1 MTNFPKTKKC
11 IKHHKIMTYREI
23 NSKLISQD
31 IHCTKFKIGWR
42 QPAEES
48 NISVN
53 EPTFGKKMCWD
64 EGHSKSFSSSMKQR
78 TKYAKNCADDILI

>member
-1 MTNFPKTKKC
+1 MGDNLRRK
-11 IKHHKIMTYREI
+11 
-23 NSKLISQD
+23 
-31 IHCTKFKIGWR
+31 HCTTFKIDEG

-64 EGHSKSFSSSMKQR
+64 EGHSKSFSSSMTQG

>member
-1 MTNFPKTKKC
+1 MVS
-11 IKHHKIMTYREI
+11 KIHGRQPEAEALRLI
-23 NSKLISQD
+23 N
-31 IHCTKFKIGWR
+31 TKFKIDGR

-64 EGHSKSFSSSMKQR
+64 EGHSKSFSSSMTQR